1 MRETVSGC
9 NDYYSMFKEDEDAYA
24 EGWERTN
31 KTLNMTTSP
40 WYYRSV
46 TELGGIPFLGVTT
59 AYSGG
64 GYAYDL
70 GVANVTDANLASL
83 KDNSWID
90 SRTRAIFVEI
100 AIYNAQL
107 NLFGVATFLT
117 EWIPTNGVLF
127 FNNIKVTRLYRGGN
141 DFDSVMVACEIFL
154 ALFFAIFLYSE
165 LKKMFRF
172 GKAYFKDP
180 WNWLEISQIILIL
193 TGAAS
198 LFQRTSHTNIAI
210 NIMKANPNQFVSFN
224 QAIAWDELFGY
235 FLAFLVFFANLKF
248 LKLIRFNHRIFLFTK
263 TLSTSA
269 MPLLSFMVVF
279 FIFYIAYSLLF
290 YSFFGAILEEYRSFP
305 ATVETLFNTVMGGFD
320 FEILRDN
327 NRYFG
332 PIIFFSFMMIMVM
345 ILMNVFL
352 TILMDAFAEVQEE
365 AENIKSED
373 AEVVDYM
380 LDQFKQFFLRKGK
393 VGDFSENEGTGDCD
407 SAPNEVE
414 TCRSES
420 GRETCQSPDE
430 NWLEG
435 SHQELIRTV
444 EPLEDSFSSMEK
456 SSDHGQLRPEEYHG
470 QRISPTWPSLASLR
484 RELER
489 CKRMSVGYSNEHPA
503 PVDTQTEYNASCIF
517 TASGDVHEPYD
528 SELTQS
534 VDTYTEYNASCIF
547 TASGDVHEPYDS
559 ELTESVDTYTEYNAS
574 CIFTASGDVHEP
586 FDSELTEPVDTYTE
600 YNASCLFT
608 ASGDANEPFSRENSA
623 VSHSYHEESSD
634 KASTIFEQPSE
645 SADSGM
651 HSPSIEYSQNSPCP
665 TSENSVSVCETAR
678 ESSSGYCSSFAG
690 TESSKGKSENSLDSE
705 VSHYYELLDVAVD
718 RLRYEDDDV
727 CTSLM
732 SEAVDS
738 DLLHY
743 YDMLERAAKEQILE
757 SGDTLEKFD
766 FANYKVRFNNIS
778 QKASDENDVESGS
791 CVEPLLSNL
800 LENFASVAIS
810 DLQEDQVYEQL
821 FISYV
826 TVLNEISFEPDVS
839 SVERRRR
846 KKFQEKAK
854 WKYTRHMFTQE

>member
-9 NDYYSMFKEDEDAYA
+9 NDYYSMFKEDEDAYT

-70 GVANVTDANLASL
+70 GVANVTDANVDSL

-165 LKKMFRF
+165 LKQMFRF
-172 GKAYFKDP
+172 GKRYFKDP

-198 LFQRTSHTNIAI
+198 LFQRTSYTNIAI
-210 NIMKANPNQFVSFN
+210 NTMKANPNQFVSFN

-235 FLAFLVFFANLKF
+235 LLAFLVFFANLKF

-269 MPLLSFMVVF
+269 MPLLSFMMVF
-279 FIFYIAYSLLF
+279 FIFYIAYSCLF

-380 LDQFKQFFLRKGK
+380 LDQLKQFFLRTGK
-393 VGDFSENEGTGDCD
+393 VGDFSEKEGYGDCD

-420 GRETCQSPDE
+420 GRETCRSPDE

-456 SSDHGQLRPEEYHG
+456 SSDIGQLRPEEYHG
-470 QRISPTWPSLASLR
+470 ERISPTWPSLVSLR

-489 CKRMSVGYSNEHPA
+489 CKRMSVGFSNEHPA
-503 PVDTQTEYNASCIF
+503 PLDTEYNASCIFTVSDDVHEPFDRELTEPVDTYREYNASCIF
-517 TASGDVHEPYD
+517 TASGD
-528 SELTQS
+528 
-534 VDTYTEYNASCIF
+534 
-547 TASGDVHEPYDS
+547 
-559 ELTESVDTYTEYNAS
+559 
-574 CIFTASGDVHEP
+574 
-586 FDSELTEPVDTYTE
+586 
-600 YNASCLFT
+600 
-608 ASGDANEPFSRENSA
+608 ANEHFSRQNSA
-623 VSHSYHEESSD
+623 VSQSYHEESSD

-645 SADSGM
+645 SVDSGM

-678 ESSSGYCSSFAG
+678 ESSSGYCSSFVG

-718 RLRYEDDDV
+718 KLRYDDDDV

-743 YDMLERAAKEQILE
+743 YDMLETAAKEQILE
-757 SGDTLEKFD
+757 LGDTLEKFD

-778 QKASDENDVESGS
+778 QKTSDKNDVEHGS
-791 CVEPLLSNL
+791 HVEPLLSNL
-800 LENFASVAIS
+800 LGNFASVAIS
-810 DLQEDQVYEQL
+810 DLQEDEVYEQL
-821 FISYV
+821 LISYV

-839 SVERRRR
+839 SVERRLR
-846 KKFQEKAK
+846 KKVQEKAK

>member
-46 TELGGIPFLGVTT
+46 TELGGIPVLGVTT

-70 GVANVTDANLASL
+70 GVANVTDGNVASL

-235 FLAFLVFFANLKF
+235 LLAFLVFFANLKF

-263 TLSTSA
+263 TLCTSA

-279 FIFYIAYSLLF
+279 FIFYIAYSFLF

-393 VGDFSENEGTGDCD
+393 VGDFSENEGSGDCD

-420 GRETCQSPDE
+420 GRETCRSPDE

-435 SHQELIRTV
+435 SHQELIRIV

-517 TASGDVHEPYD
+517 TASGDVHEP
-528 SELTQS
+528 
-534 VDTYTEYNASCIF
+534 
-547 TASGDVHEPYDS
+547 
-559 ELTESVDTYTEYNAS
+559 
-574 CIFTASGDVHEP
+574 
-586 FDSELTEPVDTYTE
+586 FDSELTEPVDTCTE
-600 YNASCLFT
+600 YNASCVFT

-718 RLRYEDDDV
+718 KLRYEDDDV

-778 QKASDENDVESGS
+778 QKASGENDVESGS

-821 FISYV
+821 LISYV
-826 TVLNEISFEPDVS
+826 TMLNEISFEPDVS
-839 SVERRRR
+839 SVERRLR

>member
-9 NDYYSMFKEDEDAYA
+9 NDYYSIFKEDEDAYT

-40 WYYRSV
+40 WYYRSE

-64 GYAYDL
+64 GYTYDL
-70 GVANVTDANLASL
+70 GVANVTDANVDSL

-141 DFDSVMVACEIFL
+141 DFDSVMVVCEIFL

-165 LKKMFRF
+165 LKQMFRF
-172 GKAYFKDP
+172 GKGYFKDP

-235 FLAFLVFFANLKF
+235 LLAFLVFFANLKF

-269 MPLLSFMVVF
+269 MPLMSFMVVF
-279 FIFYIAYSLLF
+279 FIFYIAYSFLF
-290 YSFFGAILEEYRSFP
+290 YSFFGAILKEYQSFST
-305 ATVETLFNTVMGGFD
+305 TVETLFNTVMGGFD

-365 AENIKSED
+365 AENIKSKD

-380 LDQFKQFFLRKGK
+380 LDQFKQFFFRTGK
-393 VGDFSENEGTGDCD
+393 VGDFSEKEVSGDCD
-407 SAPNEVE
+407 SAPNDLE
-414 TCRSES
+414 TCRLES
-420 GRETCQSPDE
+420 GRETFRYPDE

-435 SHQELIRTV
+435 SQKELIRTV
-444 EPLEDSFSSMEK
+444 EPLEDSFSSMKK
-456 SSDHGQLRPEEYHG
+456 SSDHGQLRPEEYYG
-470 QRISPTWPSLASLR
+470 ERISPTWPSLVSLR
-484 RELER
+484 QELER
-489 CKRMSVGYSNEHPA
+489 CKRISVSFSNEHPA
-503 PVDTQTEYNASCIF
+503 LDTQTEYNASCIF
-517 TASGDVHEPYD
+517 TASGDAHEPFT
-528 SELTQS
+528 SELTEP
-534 VDTYTEYNASCIF
+534 VDAYTEYNASCIFPVSGDVHEPFDNELTEPVDTQKECNVSCIF
-547 TASGDVHEPYDS
+547 TASGDVHES
-559 ELTESVDTYTEYNAS
+559 
-574 CIFTASGDVHEP
+574 FGR
-586 FDSELTEPVDTYTE
+586 
-600 YNASCLFT
+600 
-608 ASGDANEPFSRENSA
+608 GNSA
-623 VSHSYHEESSD
+623 VSQSYHEESSD
-634 KASTIFEQPSE
+634 KASTISEQPSE

-651 HSPSIEYSQNSPCP
+651 HSPSIEFSQNSPCP
-665 TSENSVSVCETAR
+665 TSEHSVSGCETAR

-705 VSHYYELLDVAVD
+705 VSHYYELLDAAVD
-718 RLRYEDDDV
+718 KLRYDDDDMG
-727 CTSLM
+727 TSLM
-732 SEAVDS
+732 NEAVDS
-738 DLLHY
+738 DLFHY
-743 YDMLERAAKEQILE
+743 YEMLERAAKEQILE
-757 SGDTLEKFD
+757 SSDTLEEFD
-766 FANYKVRFNNIS
+766 FANYKLRFNNIS
-778 QKASDENDVESGS
+778 QKASDKTDVKYGL
-791 CVEPLLSNL
+791 CVEPLLSDL
-800 LENFASVAIS
+800 LGNFASVAIS

-821 FISYV
+821 LISYV

-839 SVERRRR
+839 SIERKLR